1 LGCKA
6 LWSDQLLSLLT
17 QPFAYLKAGILR
29 LYPAD
34 AVSVAG
40 YYFLR
45 HQRTRRDF
53 VSEAASYSQFFVSCL
68 MVTLPSPIRL
78 AFVKRAIAA
87 YCAQTHLPR
96 ELVIV
101 LDQGPAEAKAAI
113 AACVAALGR
122 SDIRIVEPSGTLTLG
137 ALRNFSRASARGQVH
152 CQWDDDDLHHPQ
164 RVERQLATL
173 AGSGAQA
180 VCLQDVMQ
188 FFTTT
193 RALYWTNWRAAEPT
207 VMPATL
213 MCWATAPVSY
223 PESGPKAMLGEDS
236 DVCMQFLRLGV
247 LRPLADAPNLMVY
260 VNHGVNTRSNDF
272 HAMLAER
279 LGVSQGLL
287 RRREAKIRE
296 WLQAFDFGAGVVSVQ
311 GPNGVAF
318 TLGCGV

>member
-1 LGCKA
+1 MNG
-6 LWSDQLLSLLT
+6 
-17 QPFAYLKAGILR
+17 
-29 LYPAD
+29 
-34 AVSVAG
+34 
-40 YYFLR
+40 
-45 HQRTRRDF
+45 
-53 VSEAASYSQFFVSCL
+53 AASSSQFLVSCL
-68 MVTLPSPIRL
+68 MVTLPTPMRFP
-78 AFVKRAIAA
+78 FVKRAIAA

-101 LDQGPAEAKAAI
+101 LDQGLGEAKAAI
-113 AACVAALGR
+113 SAYVGALGR
-122 SDIRIVEPSGTLTLG
+122 ADIRIVESSGILTLG
-137 ALRNFSRASARGQVH
+137 ALRNLSRASARGQVH

-180 VCLQDVMQ
+180 VCLQDVMH
-188 FFTTT
+188 FFTAT

-213 MCWATAPVSY
+213 MCRATAPVRY
-223 PESGPKAMLGEDS
+223 PEHGPNAMLGEDS
-236 DVCMQFLRLGV
+236 DVCMQFRRLGG
-247 LRPLADAPNLMVY
+247 LLPLADAPNLMVY
-260 VNHGVNTRSNDF
+260 VNHGANTRSDDF
-272 HAMLAER
+272 HTMLAER

-296 WLQAFDFGAGVVSVQ
+296 WLQAFDFGAGAVSVQ